1 MKSRSV
7 VSLLATVL
15 VFSVLAIAQNPSI
28 PEKTSPL
35 FFIKIAADVAGNVQS
50 QSLDRFLAIYVS
62 DENWASGAKDSDLG
76 PFLKLKEA
84 KPGRSAAFFFTQAKD
99 AAICVFFDGKS
110 PFGVVAVKAPAGGP
124 LQPAEIAAAYKDVTQ
139 GMLKRSDQ
147 AWQFTEGGGV
157 NADDGT
163 ALPAFQIAKGR

>member
-7 VSLLATVL
+7 VSFLATAI
-15 VFSVLAIAQNPSI
+15 VFSALVTAQNPSA
-28 PEKTSPL
+28 PEKPGPL
-35 FFIKIAADVAGNVQS
+35 FFIRIAADVAVNVQP
-50 QSLDRFLAIYVS
+50 QRLDKFLAIYVS
-62 DENWASGAKDSDLG
+62 DENWASGAKDSDLSA
-76 PFLKLKEA
+76 FLKLKEY

-99 AAICVFFDGKS
+99 AAICVFLDGKS
-110 PFGVVAVKAPAGGP
+110 PFGVVAVKAPAGGS

-163 ALPAFQIAKGR
+163 ALPAFQIAKRP